1 MKKKNNIKN
10 LLRNVLFIFLIY
22 FTIKHIYLLYL
33 KNTENFM
40 DQAEIYKTCKSSCKP
55 KTTTTKGL
63 NGEIITTTTKKKK
76 NDYRKC
82 FNKCRTPL
90 VDANNL
96 EIKQMKPIFKRI
108 MGDFMTHVFSFGE

>member
-1 MKKKNNIKN
+1 MKKKNNIKK
-10 LLRNVLFIFLIY
+10 LLQNVLFIFLIY

-40 DQAEIYKTCKSSCKP
+40 DEAEIYNKCKSNCTE
-55 KTTTTKGL
+55 TTATEKKGQ
-63 NGEIITTTTKKKK
+63 NGEIITITTKKKK
-76 NDYRKC
+76 NDYRQC

-96 EIKQMKPIFKRI
+96 EIKKMKPIFKRI
-108 MGDFMTHVFSFGE
+108 MGDFMNHVFRF

>member
-40 DQAEIYKTCKSSCKP
+40 DQAEISKTCKSSCKP

-76 NDYRKC
+76 NDYRQC

-90 VDANNL
+90 VDASTK
-96 EIKQMKPIFKRI
+96 EIVDIFDPFVRRI
-108 MGDFMTHVFSFGE
+108 MGDFTKHVFKF

>member
-40 DQAEIYKTCKSSCKP
+40 DKAEIYETCKSNCTE
-55 KTTTTKGL
+55 TTATEKKGL
-63 NGEIITTTTKKKK
+63 NGETITTTTEKKK
-76 NDYRKC
+76 NDYRQC
-82 FNKCRTPL
+82 FKDCRTPL
-90 VDANNL
+90 IDANTK

-108 MGDFMTHVFSFGE
+108 MGDFMNHVFRF